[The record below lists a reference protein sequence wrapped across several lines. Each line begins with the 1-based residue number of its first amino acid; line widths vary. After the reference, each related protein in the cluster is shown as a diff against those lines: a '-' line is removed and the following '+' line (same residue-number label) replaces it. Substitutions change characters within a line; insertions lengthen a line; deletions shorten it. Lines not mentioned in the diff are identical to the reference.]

1 MPPQPRQRTKLG
13 KNRPGGPSSSDQ
25 HEQHTD
31 EPVTPHGRAG
41 DARTRARDAGGE
53 RADVASASAQD
64 PTPELPS
71 PDSAGARVPSP
82 ERAVPAS
89 AKTRAPEDAGD
100 GRAGVGTRRV
110 QWTADAKAVRAEL
123 AAWSAARRK
132 LAEREAEVRRLITS
146 GRVPEADA
154 RAIVARAAEA
164 TGEPVEEVARAA
176 GLDPAAFER

>member
-25 HEQHTD
+25 HEQQPD
-31 EPVTPHGRAG
+31 ESAPPRGRAG
-41 DARTRARDAGGE
+41 VARTGARDSGGE
-53 RADVASASAQD
+53 RAGIASAGAQD
-64 PTPELPS
+64 PTPENPS
-71 PDSAGARVPSP
+71 SESAGSRDPEP
-82 ERAVPAS
+82 ERVGAAS
-89 AKTRAPEDAGD
+89 TESREPEGAAGEQVR
-100 GRAGVGTRRV
+100 GGRRV
-110 QWTADAKAVRAEL
+110 QWTADAKAMRAEL

-132 LAEREAEVRRLITS
+132 LAEREVEVRRLITS